1 MHATDTQPMYFSFN
15 PNEHLRCVDEKLTV
29 YPCSQLRQS
38 PGNSLCRPGAYLMHV
53 ELGPVLAFHAR
64 KSGERHF
71 EVVGDALAEYLVG
84 AEHESG
90 FLCINSLG
98 RPWKIENSLQR
109 SSSDYLTGFAR
120 KGIIEPGLTL
130 HGLRVSF
137 VSSIKRAGGDD
148 RMVADPT
155 GEQSISMGVRY
166 TRHVVKEGNIAKVY
180 DLVKQRQ
187 ENEK

>member
-1 MHATDTQPMYFSFN
+1 MADMYRLRDAAANAHWNKLADSLMSCLSGTFTEGTKRDLFPAIPFAEWRSSRSMIPTQTAN
-15 PNEHLRCVDEKLTV
+15 
-29 YPCSQLRQS
+29 
-38 PGNSLCRPGAYLMHV
+38 
-53 ELGPVLAFHAR
+53 
-64 KSGERHF
+64 GEQHF